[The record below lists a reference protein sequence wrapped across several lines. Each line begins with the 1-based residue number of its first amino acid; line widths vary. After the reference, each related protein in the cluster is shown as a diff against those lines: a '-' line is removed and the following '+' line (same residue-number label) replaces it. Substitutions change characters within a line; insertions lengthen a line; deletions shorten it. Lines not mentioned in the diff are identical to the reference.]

1 MKKRILLVEDDPA
14 LAKIICDNLM
24 IDDFDVRWTSDGDDA
39 LPACRAFVPDL
50 VLLDVMLPGRNGF
63 DLCRAL
69 RQGGRTP
76 IIILS
81 VRGEKADKLR
91 GLELGADDYMTKP
104 FDLQELVAR
113 IRVVLRRVG
122 PPIESIR
129 LGDVILNFQRLRAR
143 SRNGTL
149 HLTHREFQV
158 LRYLAQHGDQVV
170 SRDELLHAVWGQLD
184 SLTRPV
190 DNAIARL
197 RKKIEPDPK
206 NPVYIHTVRGDG
218 YSLTFEVVED

>member
-1 MKKRILLVEDDPA
+1 MKTRILLVEDDPA
-14 LAKIICDNLM
+14 LAKIICDNLL
-24 IDDFDVRWTSDGDDA
+24 IDGFDVRWTSDGNDA

-122 PPIESIR
+122 PPIECIR
-129 LGDVILNFQRLRAR
+129 LGEVILNFKRLRAQR
-143 SRNGTL
+143 RNGTL

-158 LRYLAQHGDQVV
+158 LRYLAQRAEQVV
-170 SRDELLHAVWGQLD
+170 SRDELLNAVWGQLD

-218 YSLTFEVVED
+218 YSLTFEVVDE